1 MQLPNPL
8 KTPAF
13 LQKLQWVADP
23 VKYLESAARQYPDIF
38 TAEIIGF
45 GDTIV
50 FVSHPQAIQKIFANE
65 NNQFAASGEMNRTL
79 QPLIGDSSLIML
91 DGDHHKKRRQL
102 LMPQFHGDRMRAYG
116 DLICN
121 LTEKV
126 LSQLSIDKSF
136 TAHTTMK
143 EISLQ
148 VILEAVFGLYEGE
161 RCQKLKYLLPKFLS
175 NVFESPLVSSFL
187 FFPWLQKDLGSWSP
201 WGKFLRDRQE
211 IDQLIYSEIAERR
224 SQLDVERKDILSL
237 LMSTQDE
244 AGNYMTDSEL
254 RDELIT
260 LMIGGY
266 ETTAASTAW
275 ALYWIHHKAE
285 VREKLLQELDTL
297 GDSPD
302 PMSIFRLP
310 YLTAVCNETLRMASV
325 TIFTLPRV
333 VKAPVELMGHSLES
347 GTVVTA
353 ATYLVHHREDIYPES
368 QEFKPDRF
376 LDRQFSSSEF
386 IPFGGGV
393 RGCIGRALAMFEMK
407 LVLATILLNY
417 QLALTDSRPEKTQRK
432 GTNLAPANG
441 VKMIIKKRR
450 VHQKSSVSM
459 GTKSAS

>member
-8 KTPAF
+8 KTPSF
-13 LQKLQWVADP
+13 LQKLQWVVDP

-65 NNQFAASGEMNRTL
+65 NNQFAAPGDMNRTL

-91 DGDHHKKRRQL
+91 DGDRHKKRRQL
-102 LMPQFHGDRMRAYG
+102 LMPQFHGDRMRVYG
-116 DLICN
+116 ELICN
-121 LTEKV
+121 LTAKV
-126 LSQLSIDKSF
+126 LSQLSIDQPF

-148 VILEAVFGLYEGE
+148 VILQAVFGLYEGE
-161 RCQKLKYLLPKFLS
+161 RCQKLKHLLPKFLS
-175 NVFESPLVSSFL
+175 NVFDSPLVSSFL
-187 FFPWLQKDLGSWSP
+187 FFPWLQKDLGSWSL

-211 IDQLIYSEIAERR
+211 IDQLIYDEIAERR
-224 SQLDVERKDILSL
+224 AQLDVERKDILSL

-244 AGNYMTDSEL
+244 AGNSMTDSEL

-266 ETTAASTAW
+266 ETTATSIAW
-275 ALYWIHHKAE
+275 ALYWIHHKPE
-285 VREKLLQELDTL
+285 VREKLLKELDTL

-302 PMSIFRLP
+302 PMNIFRLP
-310 YLTAVCNETLRMASV
+310 YLTSVCNETLRIASV

-333 VKAPVELMGHSLES
+333 VKKPVELVGHSLDP
-347 GTVVTA
+347 GTVVTGA
-353 ATYLVHHREDIYPES
+353 QYLVHHREDIYPES
-368 QEFKPDRF
+368 HEFKPDRF
-376 LDRQFSSSEF
+376 LDHQFSSSEF

-393 RGCIGRALAMFEMK
+393 RGCVGRALAMFEMK

-417 QLALTDSRPEKTQRK
+417 QLALTNSRPEKTIRK
-432 GTNLAPANG
+432 GTSLAPANG
-441 VKMIIKKRR
+441 VRMIIKKRLLP
-450 VHQKSSVSM
+450 QKSPVSIVA
-459 GTKSAS
+459 TSAS